1 MIKIFHPIIKV
12 RYDKLH
18 AEHLLSDGKVDLFSF
33 SWCIEKMSW
42 KAKLH
47 REKYRSEEGLVF
59 FHVLKAHS
67 HDALEL
73 KLLTVIKVL
82 NLKEAWL
89 WGV

>member
-1 MIKIFHPIIKV
+1 
-12 RYDKLH
+12 
-18 AEHLLSDGKVDLFSF
+18 
-33 SWCIEKMSW
+33 MSW

-89 WGV
+89 